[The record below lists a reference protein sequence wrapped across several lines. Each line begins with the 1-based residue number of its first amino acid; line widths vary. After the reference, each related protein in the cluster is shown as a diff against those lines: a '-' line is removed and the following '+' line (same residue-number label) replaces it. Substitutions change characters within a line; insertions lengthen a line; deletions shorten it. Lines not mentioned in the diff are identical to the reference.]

1 VATPVR
7 NHWLMRRVLRIVS
20 VAMVTAG
27 LVLLVDAGLTL
38 AWKEPVSALYVELKQ
53 GQARSELDSLTS
65 GFLEGTD
72 LDRTAEAQSSA
83 AKAGIA
89 ERLANEFE
97 AEIRNG
103 EGIGT
108 IESPAADF
116 DYVVIE
122 GTDTEALKKGPG
134 RYPDTALP
142 GQGET
147 IGIAGHRTTYGAP
160 FRRIDELGEGDR
172 IAVEMP
178 YGTFEYEFEK
188 SRIVE
193 PTAVGIVRN
202 VGSERLVL
210 TACHPLYS
218 AAERYAVFARLVS
231 IELPS
236 RA

>member
-1 VATPVR
+1 
-7 NHWLMRRVLRIVS
+7 M
-20 VAMVTAG
+20 AMVTAG

-83 AKAGIA
+83 AKARIA
-89 ERLANEFE
+89 KRLANEFE

>member
-1 VATPVR
+1 
-7 NHWLMRRVLRIVS
+7 

-38 AWKEPVSALYVELKQ
+38 AWKEPVSALYVEFKQ

-65 GFLEGTD
+65 DFLEGTD
-72 LDRTAEAQSSA
+72 LGGTAGAQSSA
-83 AKAGIA
+83 ARTRIA

-108 IESPAADF
+108 IEGRAADF

-122 GTDTEALKKGPG
+122 GTDTEALEKGPG

-147 IGIAGHRTTYGAP
+147 VGIAGHRTTYGAP
-160 FRRIDELGEGDR
+160 FRRIDKLGDGDR
-172 IAVEMP
+172 ITVEMP
-178 YGTFEYEFEK
+178 YGTFVYEFEK

-193 PTAVGIVRN
+193 PTAVGIVRD

-236 RA
+236 RV

>member
-1 VATPVR
+1 
-7 NHWLMRRVLRIVS
+7 M
-20 VAMVTAG
+20 AMVTAG

-83 AKAGIA
+83 AKARIA
-89 ERLANEFE
+89 KRLANEFE

-231 IELPS
+231 IQLPS
-236 RA
+236 